1 MARATPGAGVGAW
14 RRSAACAAG
23 ARGTRCRPVRLPAPP
38 WIFAHRG
45 ALPLLE
51 NTLPA
56 LLLAVEE
63 GADLLEFDVQSTAD
77 GVLVV
82 HHDFGLG
89 RLAGRPDLAVEDA
102 TLAELA
108 ALDLR
113 HPDHPE
119 RTGRIP
125 TLAGL
130 LAALPSGF
138 PVNIELKVSRSA
150 RGRLA
155 ELALA
160 AAGGRENVLFSSFDT
175 DLLGELRRRST
186 TADLAPLAKR
196 WTPGLERLGATL
208 GAWSLHIAGGVAR
221 AAAAAAALPAAPPL
235 AVYTVNDAARARA
248 LLAQGA
254 AGLFTDRPGGLRAE
268 LGTPGDSGVLS
279 TTYRG
284 TRAPR
289 RSA

>member
-160 AAGGRENVLFSSFDT
+160 ATAGRENVLFSSFDT

-196 WTPGLERLGATL
+196 WTPGLERLGASSRGL
-208 GAWSLHIAGGVAR
+208 EPAHRRGGRAGRGR
-221 AAAAAAALPAAPPL
+221 CGRPPRGAAARGLHGERRRSGPG
-235 AVYTVNDAARARA
+235 AARAGRRRPVHRPA
-248 LLAQGA
+248 GGPASGA
-254 AGLFTDRPGGLRAE
+254 WDA
-268 LGTPGDSGVLS
+268 
-279 TTYRG
+279 
-284 TRAPR
+284 R
-289 RSA
+289 R

>member
-1 MARATPGAGVGAW
+1 M
-14 RRSAACAAG
+14 
-23 ARGTRCRPVRLPAPP
+23 RLPAPP

-63 GADLLEFDVQSTAD
+63 KADLLEFDVQSTAD

-82 HHDFGLG
+82 HHDFSLG
-89 RLAGRPDLAVEDA
+89 RLAGRPDLAVESA
-102 TLAELA
+102 TLDELA
-108 ALDLR
+108 ALELR
-113 HPDHPE
+113 HPEHPE

-138 PVNIELKVSRSA
+138 PVNIELKVSRAA

-155 ELALA
+155 ELALE
-160 AAGGRENVLFSSFDT
+160 AAGGRENILFSSFDT
-175 DLLGELRRRST
+175 VLLGELRRRSA
-186 TADLAPLAKR
+186 TANLAPLAKR
-196 WTPGLERLGATL
+196 WTLGLDRFGATI
-208 GAWSLHIAGGVAR
+208 GAWSLHVAEGVAR
-221 AAAAAAALPAAPPL
+221 AEAAAAALPAAAPL
-235 AVYTVNDAARARA
+235 VVYTVNRSARARA

-254 AGLFTDRPGGLRAE
+254 AGLFTDRPGTLREE
-268 LGTPGDSGVLS
+268 LGALGDSGVLS
-279 TTYRG
+279 MTYRG
-284 TRAPR
+284 SRVPR
-289 RSA
+289 RSAVRQGECI